1 MTAQT
6 TNRAELLNRAR
17 KGNRAVKNTAAHLP
31 DLTSAVSGVA
41 ELADQLPDLDDVRE
55 VSEDDRS
62 PLDETEARQRAVTE
76 RVIHAALAA
85 GDAAIWVIGKALTVA
100 AKGKFHRDQ
109 GMTFDE
115 YARAETGKSPAHARR
130 WMDGAPL
137 ALAVAAATSSTP
149 PEGHVRPLRKIE
161 KEIGT
166 RPAIELY
173 RSADKASG
181 EGGRKV
187 TGAVLVEIRKELPAE
202 LPENAEEAVAVVREA
217 ARRVM
222 TKAPASADSSPN
234 GEKTE
239 GADEDQE
246 QSGEGSESSNPPP
259 VRVSALVP
267 ASVAATLEEWAGYL
281 SLGHRVPLDS
291 SAVLAVAVELAVSNG
306 GPSLQLL
313 SERIEA
319 QHAEHIS
326 RGVDRFEWR
335 PSPRSKSVR
344 TAERRL
350 KGHPATK
357 RWAPRCTA
365 PAESASAPPCDE
377 LVIWKVDDEKRG
389 TSFYCDNH
397 LPAEDTPPG
406 IWRD

>member
-1 MTAQT
+1 MTVQT
-6 TNRAELLNRAR
+6 TNRADLLNRAR
-17 KGNRAVKNTAAHLP
+17 KGNRAVKSNTAHLP

-55 VSEDDRS
+55 VSEDDRT

-76 RVIHAALAA
+76 QVIHAALAA

-130 WMDGAPL
+130 WMDGASL
-137 ALAVAAATSSTP
+137 ALAVAAATSNTP

-202 LPENAEEAVAVVREA
+202 LPEDTEEAVAVVREA

-222 TKAPASADSSPN
+222 TKTPAPAGSSPN

-246 QSGEGSESSNPPP
+246 QSDEGAESSAPPP
-259 VRVSALVP
+259 VRVSAVVP
-267 ASVAATLEEWAGYL
+267 ASVAATLDEWAGYL

-306 GPSLQLL
+306 APSLQLL

-344 TAERRL
+344 TAERRV
-350 KGHPATK
+350 KGHPASK
-357 RWAPRCTA
+357 AWAPRCA
-365 PAESASAPPCDE
+365 VPAEGEEAAPCDE

-389 TSFYCDNH
+389 TSFYCDKH

>member
-1 MTAQT
+1 MTVQT
-6 TNRAELLNRAR
+6 TNRADLLNRAR
-17 KGNRAVKNTAAHLP
+17 KGNRSVKNTTAHLP

-55 VSEDDRS
+55 VSEDDRT

-76 RVIHAALAA
+76 QVIHAALAA

-115 YARAETGKSPAHARR
+115 YARVETGKSPAHARR

-202 LPENAEEAVAVVREA
+202 LPKDTEEAVAVVREA

-222 TKAPASADSSPN
+222 TKEPAPAGSSPN

-239 GADEDQE
+239 DVDQDQE
-246 QSGEGSESSNPPP
+246 QSGEGAESSTPPP
-259 VRVSALVP
+259 VRVSAVVP
-267 ASVAATLEEWAGYL
+267 ASVAATLDKWAGYL

-306 GPSLQLL
+306 APSLQLL

-319 QHAEHIS
+319 QHAERIS

-344 TAERRL
+344 TAERRP
-350 KGHPATK
+350 KGHPASK
-357 RWAPRCTA
+357 AWAPRCA
-365 PAESASAPPCDE
+365 VPAEGEEAAPCDE

-389 TSFYCDNH
+389 TSFYCDKH